1 MPDAL
6 PALRASVERL
16 ASLVEPL
23 DDAAVAGSAYPTEWT
38 VADVLSHLGS
48 GAVIWRRIVADG
60 LAGQDT
66 PDDFNQGVWDEWN
79 AKAPRAQ
86 ADDALAADAELIT
99 YLDSVPAADRAGLDV
114 SLGPMQLDWEG
125 AMRMRMG
132 EHVVHEWDVAV
143 ALDPSATLAADGA
156 EILVDNLEQVAGWA
170 NKPVGTPA
178 TLTVATT
185 DPERSFT
192 ITVTDDSVTMAATTD
207 PVAEPTLTMPAESFV
222 RLVYGRLDPAH
233 TPASVT
239 GHTAELDR
247 LRQVF
252 PGF

>member
-1 MPDAL
+1 MPDSL
-6 PALRASVERL
+6 PALRTSVERL

-48 GAVIWRRIVADG
+48 GAIIWRRIVTDA

-66 PDDFNQGVWDEWN
+66 PDGFNQGVWDEWN

-86 ADDALAADAELIT
+86 ADDALAADAALIA
-99 YLDSVPAADRAGLDV
+99 YLDSVPAADQEGLDV
-114 SLGPMQLDWEG
+114 SLGPMQLDWDG
-125 AMRMRMG
+125 LMYMRMA

-143 ALDPSATLAADGA
+143 ALDPSTTLAADGTA
-156 EILVDNLEQVAGWA
+156 LIVDSLEQVAGWA

-178 TLTVATT
+178 TVAVATT
-185 DPERSFT
+185 APERSFALT
-192 ITVTDDSVTMAATTD
+192 ITDDSVSLAPTD
-207 PVAEPTLTMPAESFV
+207 SAGEPTLTMPAESLV
-222 RLVYGRLDPAH
+222 RLIYGRLDPAH
-233 TPASVT
+233 TPAAVS
-239 GHTAELDR
+239 GDAAELDR